1 MTSSKV
7 GHSDLSEM
15 SDESLKEAI
24 DNIVEQL
31 NSYSKE
37 ANRRKRE
44 KYELARKK
52 YEDAKKNLKECDVFD
67 VNFKDFLA
75 SVPIAG
81 SPLDMLFQPSLTRF
95 PKIINFN

>member
-67 VNFKDFLA
+67 VNFKDIFD
-75 SVPIAG
+75 SVCQ
-81 SPLDMLFQPSLTRF
+81 DMLFQPSLTRF